1 MHIDSKIPLYGF
13 NNLTKS
19 LSFSLY
25 RVHYLPLSKPLDK
38 PLDLSLDTTLNR
50 PSSQTVESYNAYINE
65 TYSSE
70 RLEVLLTKVCHAI
83 GGNVLN
89 IASQDYTPQGASV
102 TLMISEEAK
111 PESLVAHLDKSHLCI
126 HTYPEETP
134 QNGIAIFRADIE
146 LSTCGV
152 ISPLKVLDYVIEA
165 FSADVIDID
174 YRVRGMTRDLHGAKH
189 FSDRDI
195 SQISDHLTKYT
206 LDTYRVKDSVMATH
220 NLFHC
225 KLARQSIDLTQH
237 IFNVG
242 SDLGSYLDTHAIS
255 SQDERQIKAQLTTE
269 LNELFI
275 GS

>member
-1 MHIDSKIPLYGF
+1 MDTDTKIPLYGF

-25 RVHYLPLSKPLDK
+25 RVHYLPSTQ
-38 PLDLSLDTTLNR
+38 S
-50 PSSQTVESYNAYINE
+50 VESYNCYINQ
-65 TYSSE
+65 TYNSE
-70 RLEVLLTKVCHAI
+70 LLEILLTKVCHAI

-126 HTYPEETP
+126 HTYPEETA
-134 QNGIAIFRADIE
+134 QNDIAIFRADIE

-152 ISPLKVLDYVIEA
+152 ISPLKVLNYVIEA
-165 FSADVIDID
+165 FSADVVDID
-174 YRVRGMTRDLHGAKH
+174 YRVRGMTRDQRGKKH
-189 FSDRDI
+189 FNDHEITHISEHFAKETRD
-195 SQISDHLTKYT
+195 KYHM
-206 LDTYRVKDSVMATH
+206 KDSVMATH

-225 KLARQSIDLTQH
+225 KLVRQSIKLKHHVFNIDGHLDKHQLPTQDKTR
-237 IFNVG
+237 IR
-242 SDLGSYLDTHAIS
+242 
-255 SQDERQIKAQLTTE
+255 EQLASE

-275 GS
+275 GK